1 MSAKP
6 KTPPQRARTGRAA
19 APQKPRGNMS
29 RAEITPLVL
38 EAKAALLAQ
47 IELANIDPQTDF
59 DAWRRDEV
67 LKAVGKPGISACDSD
82 DYNKIMAH
90 FAELAGHDELAL
102 EHRLKS
108 GKVKDHGDPNDTH
121 EARRTLAAL
130 IMQNLRAHIRLG
142 EISAADLAAETEDT
156 AEYQSLR
163 AARDAIRSHKDGPIR
178 EGYVVVLARAKTRR
192 RDLTLGRDIQA
203 GLADRCEVKDLRQIL
218 STLRSRISTR
228 EGRADEKKREPGKK
242 RAKAKRQ
249 AKARAL
255 DTPAG
260 TAHRIAKPAE
270 DDPF

>member
-1 MSAKP
+1 MAAKAKP
-6 KTPPQRARTGRAA
+6 SQTSRTARAA
-19 APQKPRGNMS
+19 APQKPRGNIS
-29 RAEITPLVL
+29 KAEITPLVL
-38 EAKAALLAQ
+38 EAKAAFDAQ
-47 IELANIDPQTDF
+47 IELANIDPKTSF

-67 LKAVGKPGISACDSD
+67 MAAVGKPGISALDSD
-82 DYNKIMAH
+82 DFNPVMAH
-90 FAELAGHDELAL
+90 FATLAGHDELAL

-121 EARRTLAAL
+121 EKRRTLAAL

-142 EISAADLAAETEDT
+142 EISAADLAAETDDT
-156 AEYQSLR
+156 AEYQRLR
-163 AARDAIRSHKDGPIR
+163 AARDAIRAHKDGPIR
-178 EGYVVVLARAKTRR
+178 EGYVVALARAKTRR
-192 RDLTLGRDIQA
+192 RDLTVGRDIQA
-203 GLADRCEVKDLRQIL
+203 GLADRCEVQHLRQIL